1 VQVLHTLPI
10 RKNIEELIELS
21 SIKPDWHEHNS
32 EADEVAQERKVHLG
46 EVISPRTTRRSSR
59 LNKVSTTTSSK
70 HIASENQTT
79 DANVGSELD
88 DPVEPNELEPIDINS
103 NKSTFNQFKVEP
115 IESWIGKQLENQDI
129 SPPILNNIIETH
141 DNYPDGLL
149 AIPSNKG
156 GPPRLIVP
164 VTAQEN
170 LMKQAH
176 LDIHHQSHRKV
187 HNILYPLYWWPRMD
201 RDIERVCKSC
211 THCQSGNMRREKINQ
226 NLMLLHHNP
235 RQDHASIMAWTFMA

>member
-1 VQVLHTLPI
+1 
-10 RKNIEELIELS
+10 LS
-21 SIKPDWHEHNS
+21 SVKPDWHEHNS
-32 EADEVAQERKVHLG
+32 EADEAAQSCEVHLG

-59 LNKVSTTTSSK
+59 LKKVSNMASPK
-70 HIASENQTT
+70 HIASENQAT

-88 DPVEPNELEPIDINS
+88 DPMEPSELEPIEINS
-103 NKSTFNQFKVEP
+103 SKSTFNQFKIEP
-115 IESWIGKQLENQDI
+115 IKSWIGKQLENQDI
-129 SPPILNNIIETH
+129 SPAILNNIIETH

-170 LMKQAH
+170 LIKQGH

-187 HNILYPLYWWPRMD
+187 RNILF
-201 RDIERVCKSC
+201 
-211 THCQSGNMRREKINQ
+211 THSTGG
-226 NLMLLHHNP
+226 L
-235 RQDHASIMAWTFMA
+235 AWIGT